1 MLGRRERG
9 RAEKTHKTA
18 DRHPIWMRLAAA
30 SALHAEHVE
39 EWVLGRVVGLQVR
52 DAVDGAAQRNV
63 SHASVDAIIRR

>member
-1 MLGRRERG
+1 
-9 RAEKTHKTA
+9 
-18 DRHPIWMRLAAA
+18 MRLAAA